1 MLGDSFLISTNSS
14 GTIEFVGFEDLI
26 HNTDESDNPQNLA
39 VLYLISLNDTRKL
52 QANSDPGVDN
62 ITLTP
67 TDILPEWV
75 ASTAYALNDMVQPT
89 TPNGYRYKCTTAGTS
104 SGTEPASW
112 PLTVGSTVND
122 GTVVWTNISPKH
134 EITEV
139 TIALAAVDLDTNTPG
154 GALSLGNTILGGV
167 ANAVPIYIRVE
178 NNVNIVSNNSTFP
191 EITLRLNAVDE
202 WEI

>member
-1 MLGDSFLISTNSS
+1 MLGDSFLISTNAS
-14 GTIEFVGFEDLI
+14 GTIEFSGFEDLI
-26 HNTDESDNPQNLA
+26 HNTDESDNPQDLA
-39 VLYLISLNDTRKL
+39 VLYLISLNVDRKL

-75 ASTAYALNDMVQPT
+75 ASHAYSLNDMVQPT

-104 SGTEPASW
+104 SGTEPGSW
-112 PLTVGSTVND
+112 PLTVGSTVSS
-122 GTVVWTNISPKH
+122 GTAVFTNISNKH

-139 TIALAAVDLDTNTPG
+139 TLALSPGDLATNTPG
-154 GALSLGNTILGGV
+154 GALSLGNTVLGGV
-167 ANAVPIYIRVE
+167 ANAVAIYVRVE

-191 EITLRLNAVDE
+191 EIAIRTNALDE